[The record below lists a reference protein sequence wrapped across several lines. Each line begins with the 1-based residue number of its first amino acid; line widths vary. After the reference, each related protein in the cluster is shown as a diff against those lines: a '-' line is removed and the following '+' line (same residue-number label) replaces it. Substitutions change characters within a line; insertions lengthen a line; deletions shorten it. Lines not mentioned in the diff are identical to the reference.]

1 MIWEKTGSLIA
12 AAAQFGGEY
21 SGADAEQIARL
32 RRLGDA
38 VGIAFQIADD
48 IIDIASPSGDS
59 GKTPGTDIRE
69 GVHTLPM
76 IYALEADSPDSPR
89 LRDLLAQPLTD
100 DAEIAEALDLLRA
113 SDGMRRARATLEKY
127 VDDAMTELD
136 ALPAC
141 PANEALRRL
150 VRFTVDRV
158 G

>member
-1 MIWEKTGSLIA
+1 M
-12 AAAQFGGEY
+12 
-21 SGADAEQIARL
+21 
-32 RRLGDA
+32 
-38 VGIAFQIADD
+38 GIAFQIADD
-48 IIDIASPSGDS
+48 IIDIASPSTES
-59 GKTPGTDIRE
+59 GKTPGTDLRE

-76 IYALEADSPDSPR
+76 IYAMEAGSSDSAR
-89 LRDLLAQPLTD
+89 LRDLLAEPLTD
-100 DAEIAEALDLLRA
+100 DAEVAEALELLRA

-136 ALPAC
+136 VLPAG